1 MGIFCGFWAQKTV
14 DQNGLI
20 CYNSGLVSKKES
32 EMQYTLITAQ
42 GKIMCF
48 YVKAVAEM
56 YQAIN
61 GGVVITQQILSTE
74 TAQIPVDQ

>member
-1 MGIFCGFWAQKTV
+1 MLGFLCQKTV
-14 DQNGLI
+14 DHNGPF
-20 CYNSGLVSKKES
+20 CYNSGLVSKKEPR
-32 EMQYTLITAQ
+32 MQYTLITAQ

-48 YVKAVAEM
+48 YVRAVAEM